1 MKTKKIGFIGG
12 GNMANSLIS
21 GLISS
26 GHSAQQ
32 IWVSDAD
39 KEKLSKLATSMHI
52 NTSASNDAIIAEVD
66 VVVLAV
72 KPQVI
77 AEVIK
82 SSKDSFDQSSAL
94 IVSIAAGI
102 NQQSLGKWLGAD
114 KAIVRCMPNTPALV
128 QTGATGL
135 HANNNVSEEQHNL
148 AENIMRSVGIS
159 VWVKSESE
167 LDAVTA
173 VSGSGPAY
181 FFLLMEVMEKSAVEL
196 GLSQSTAQLL
206 IEQTALGAARIALE
220 STESPGELR
229 KRVTSSGG
237 TTEQAIKTFERGGFT
252 GLVKQAIQ
260 AANDRS
266 ISLSKEL
273 GVD

>member
-21 GLISS
+21 GLIAS
-26 GHSAQQ
+26 GHSEQQ

-39 KEKLSKLATSMHI
+39 QEKLSSLATSMHI
-52 NTSASNDAIIAEVD
+52 NTSASNDALIAEVD

-82 SSKDSFDQSSAL
+82 SSIDGFNQSSAL

-102 NQQSLGKWLGAD
+102 NQQSLSKWLGAD

-135 HANNNVSEEQHNL
+135 HANNNVTEEQHDL
-148 AENIMRSVGIS
+148 AENITRSVGIS
-159 VWVKSESE
+159 VWVESESE

-181 FFLLMEVMEKSAVEL
+181 FFLLMEAMEKSAFEL

-229 KRVTSSGG
+229 KRVTSPGG
-237 TTEQAIKTFERGGFT
+237 TTEQAIKTFEQGGFT
-252 GLVKQAIQ
+252 ALVKQAMQ

-273 GVD
+273 GAG

>member
-21 GLISS
+21 GLIAS

-39 KEKLSKLATSMHI
+39 QEKLSSLATSMHI
-52 NTSASNDAIIAEVD
+52 NTSASNDALIAEVD

-102 NQQSLGKWLGAD
+102 NQQSLSKWLGVD

-135 HANNNVSEEQHNL
+135 HANNNVTEEQHDL

-159 VWVKSESE
+159 VWVESESE

-181 FFLLMEVMEKSAVEL
+181 FFLLMEAMEKSAFEL

-229 KRVTSSGG
+229 KRVTSPGG
-237 TTEQAIKTFERGGFT
+237 TTEQAIKTFEQGGFAD
-252 GLVKQAIQ
+252 LVKQAMQ

-273 GVD
+273 GAG